1 MSRKQCRRRVWGLV
15 NPITH
20 AITGAAIT
28 DTARLDQVREIE
40 AVAIGAFRDGTPTID
55 HWKAMA
61 DMLNVA
67 ETMARDGIG
76 PEVLPACVAVDAALR
91 AGHERYRAHGRIG
104 RAAGEYEAYFELWE
118 YHDLQR
124 SSISRSEYERAI
136 EKTRRR
142 IVNAPADVRVTL

>member
-1 MSRKQCRRRVWGLV
+1 MSRKHCRRKHWNLV

-67 ETMARDGIG
+67 QVMAQDGIG
-76 PEVLPACVAVDAALR
+76 PEVLPACIAVEAALR
-91 AGHERYRAHGRIG
+91 AGHARYVAHGRIG
-104 RAAGEYEAYFELWE
+104 RAVGEYEAYFELWE

-142 IVNAPADVRVTL
+142 ILNAPESAKVTL